1 MLCRARSL
9 AIAAAT
15 FLGAYF
21 WQYSFCETQ
30 TFSCST
36 LVQTGY
42 VFNGIVAFGVIVLVA
57 GVNSPRSLAP
67 FWGFLLGSLL
77 KALGFFV
84 LVYPE
89 MKADGSISR
98 PEFFTFFIPYII
110 ALFWETY
117 FLMQASNK
125 AQ

>member
-1 MLCRARSL
+1 MLRRGLSL
-9 AIAAAT
+9 AGTLAT

-21 WQYSFCETQ
+21 WHYSFCETQ
-30 TFSCST
+30 SFSCT
-36 LVQTGY
+36 ALVQTGY
-42 VFNGIVAFGVIVLVA
+42 VFNGVVAFGVVVLVV
-57 GVNSPRSLAP
+57 GVNSPKSLAP
-67 FWGFLLGSLL
+67 FLGFLTGSLL

-84 LVYPE
+84 LMYPE
-89 MKADGSISR
+89 MKADGNISR
-98 PEFFTFFIPYII
+98 PEFFTFFIPYLI

>member
-1 MLCRARSL
+1 MLRRVLSL
-9 AIAAAT
+9 AIAVAT
-15 FLGAYF
+15 FLGAF
-21 WQYSFCETQ
+21 LWQYSFCETQ
-30 TFSCST
+30 SFSCIA

-42 VFNGIVAFGVIVLVA
+42 IFNGSVAFGVVVLVV

-84 LVYPE
+84 LMYPE
-89 MKADGSISR
+89 MKADESISR

-117 FLMQASNK
+117 FLMQASSK

>member
-1 MLCRARSL
+1 MLRRVLSL
-9 AIAAAT
+9 SIATAT
-15 FLGAYF
+15 FLGAF
-21 WQYSFCETQ
+21 LRQYSFCETQ
-30 TFSCST
+30 SFSCIA

-42 VFNGIVAFGVIVLVA
+42 VFNGIVAFGVVVLVV

-84 LVYPE
+84 LMYPE

-110 ALFWETY
+110 TLFWETY
-117 FLMQASNK
+117 FLMQVSSK